1 MEEMNQT
8 TPVPEEIPRPSNG
21 LAKSKKGL
29 PKMAKILILIVIL
42 IIIAII
48 SLTILSGYQVTS
60 IRAAYNGAT
69 AAGTLLDNS
78 NTGIVVTGKNKN
90 GDTVDIPLGE
100 WNITSP
106 KKLEA
111 DSSTIVRI
119 SYEDNYCELKVACT
133 DSNVASIE
141 AYYDGDRAAGTTI
154 SNITEGFSAI
164 ATLKNGTKID
174 ITDQCEIVDGPIT
187 IQADIATPVQVKY
200 TDPVNSNVFT
210 HSFSVTSTTRTVKR
224 ISAKYQGEAKEG
236 EVLDS
241 NNSGFVVT
249 ATFNNGDVEVV
260 KGWEIKEPATLAN
273 SHTSTVVISYGG
285 QDFEI
290 SVDCSVFDPEV
301 YKDRCESISYN
312 DLARNPDAYDG
323 ALIKIIGKISR
334 IESGANSDSGYIY
347 HVYVNSSSKYI
358 RVAYNGTLDTGNL
371 IEDDYITCYG
381 EYLGIDSTDYNES
394 PLMNARVIERRY

>member
-8 TPVPEEIPRPSNG
+8 MPVSEENPPQSEHPTQ
-21 LAKSKKGL
+21 SKKGI
-29 PKMAKILILIVIL
+29 PKWVKILIPIVLL
-42 IIIAII
+42 IIIAVIT
-48 SLTILSGYQVTS
+48 LAVLSGYQVIS
-60 IRAAYNGAT
+60 IKAIYNGAT
-69 AAGTLLDNS
+69 EAGTLLDNS
-78 NTGIVVTGKNKN
+78 NTGIVVTGKNKS

-111 DSSTIVRI
+111 DTSTIVRI
-119 SYEDNYCELKVACT
+119 SYEDNYCELKVTCT

-154 SNITEGFSAI
+154 SNITEGFSAM

-174 ITDQCEIVDGPIT
+174 ITDKCEIVDGPIT
-187 IQADIATPVQVKY
+187 IQADIATPVQIKY
-200 TDPVNSNVFT
+200 TDPVNANVFT

-301 YKDRCESISYN
+301 YKNRCESISYN
-312 DLARNPDAYDG
+312 DLARNPDSYEG
-323 ALIKIIGKISR
+323 TLIKITGKINH
-334 IESGANSDSGYIY
+334 IESGTNSDSGYIY

-358 RVAYNGTLDTGNL
+358 RVAYNGTLDAGNF

-381 EYLGIDSTDYNES
+381 EYLGIDITDYNEA